1 MVSKKTKQKLLKH
14 HICSASRIIA
24 CAAFLIL
31 TIIGVSSLVKAM
43 SLETIANE
51 NGIPSSWNLASLG
64 NPDTI
69 TIPGTYWDQRQ
80 DDCNDPNRQFEWVMC
95 GYWTKGA
102 MQGLVKDTLGK
113 DGLPIPAFTNTTDA
127 WNNTLDV
134 FSKNVIGNDPVQP
147 TDNFYRW
154 FHETDK
160 SKAYEGE
167 AIFTRTGKNTYTYG
181 REGIFPLDNISD
193 FSKDDEATKQYGH
206 NYHFTSHLSI
216 PMKISADGTEHFEFS
231 GDDDVWVFLNGKLV
245 LDIGG
250 LHEKL
255 TGWFTINQDGTVST
269 YVQHVNDPS
278 VRTVLGEPS
287 SDFNSYVNPLNE
299 LIMKTYQDK
308 YDTIDVG
315 LKEGDVVNLDF
326 FYAERS
332 TTESNTKITISNMNW
347 PISADSTLDGK
358 IVGRIENT
366 NSNLV
371 EFQASIKNRDPAR
384 PLDLERLA
392 AYIREDTAETGT
404 VDGFL
409 PLDVQ
414 TLYYTTTPD
423 DNDSWQ
429 PVDISAPSSEQTGF
443 NLTKSIRMSPSG
455 QAGDTLYFRYFA
467 ETAEYSGNMTSKVSF
482 YTTLNGN
489 SGVTYDYDTVTYT
502 APEKPAPHKVT
513 VKYQYEDGSEASP
526 DVTEEHP
533 SGEEFSIDSP
543 DITNYTPDIKTV
555 FGTMGDQDQTYIV
568 IYKPNPPEPTK
579 PTVTIHYV
587 YEDGSPAADDYIEEL
602 EPGTPFN
609 IPSPEIENHTPDQ
622 PNVSDT
628 IGDKNLEY
636 FVHYKPNQPTE
647 PDPIIPDEPKDDPS
661 TEQPETPVIPTIPSS
676 PIFGDA
682 SMAYLAP
689 LGEVAFVPNT
699 GIVSTALAS
708 IFEQGFAEVIL
719 SQWFVMVVLLI
730 FAISFAA
737 YFSMRKYLNPKAT
750 ATRSSVHNSPKNAHK
765 SARITKNNPKN
776 PKSAKMT
783 KQNNARRTAA
793 SAKTTTKSTR
803 KKS

>member
-1 MVSKKTKQKLLKH
+1 MATKISKTQQKLLKY
-14 HICSASRIIA
+14 HICSTSRVVA
-24 CAAFLIL
+24 CVTFLIL
-31 TIIGVSSLVKAM
+31 TIIGVSSLVRAM

-51 NGIPSSWNLASLG
+51 NGIPSSWEVGSLG
-64 NPDTI
+64 NPETI

-80 DDCNDPNRQFEWVMC
+80 DDCDDPNRQFEWVMC
-95 GYWTKGA
+95 NYWTKGA
-102 MQGLVKDTLGK
+102 MQGLVKDTLGE
-113 DGLPIPAFTNTTDA
+113 DGLPVPSFTNSTDA

-134 FSKNVIGNDPVQP
+134 FSKNVTGNDPVQK

-154 FHETDK
+154 FHETEK

-167 AIFTRTGKNTYTYG
+167 ATFTRTSKNTYTYG
-181 REGIFPLDNISD
+181 REGVFPLDKISD
-193 FSKDDEATKQYGH
+193 FSNDDEATKKYKH
-206 NYHFTSHLSI
+206 NYHFTSHINI
-216 PMKISADGTEHFEFS
+216 PMKISADGTERFEFS
-231 GDDDVWVFLNGKLV
+231 GDDDVWVFLNGKLI

-255 TGWFTINQDGTVST
+255 TGWFTINKDGTVST

-287 SDFNSYVNPLNE
+287 NDFNSYVNPLNE

-308 YDTIDVG
+308 YNTIDAG
-315 LKEGDVVNLDF
+315 LHEGDVVNLDF

-347 PISADSTLDGK
+347 PISADSNLDGK
-358 IVGRIENT
+358 IVGKIENT

-384 PLDLERLA
+384 PLNLERLA
-392 AYIREDTAETGT
+392 AYIRENTAETGT

-409 PLDVQ
+409 PLNLQ
-414 TLYYTTTPD
+414 TLYYTTTPQ
-423 DNDSWQ
+423 DNNSWQ
-429 PVDISAPSSEQTGF
+429 AVDISAPSSDRTGF
-443 NLTKSIRMSPSG
+443 NLSQPIRMAPAG
-455 QAGDTLYFRYFA
+455 QTGDTLYFRYFA

-482 YTTLNGN
+482 YTSLNGN

-513 VKYQYEDGSEASP
+513 VKYQYEDGSEAAP
-526 DVTEEHP
+526 NAIEEHP

-543 DITNYTPDIKTV
+543 QINGFTPDIATV
-555 FGTMGDQDQTYIV
+555 VGEMGDQDQTYIV
-568 IYKPNPPEPTK
+568 TYKPNPPAPTK
-579 PTVTIHYV
+579 PTITIHYV
-587 YEDGSPAADDYIEEL
+587 YEDGSPAAEDYIAEL
-602 EPGTPFN
+602 EPNTFFE
-609 IPSPEIENHTPDQ
+609 IPSPEIPNHTPDLEK
-622 PNVSDT
+622 VSDT

-636 FVHYKPNQPTE
+636 FVHYKPNQPTN
-647 PDPIIPDEPKDDPS
+647 PDPIDPDQPQEPQP
-661 TEQPETPVIPTIPSS
+661 EQPETPIIPTIPSS

-719 SQWFVMVVLLI
+719 SQWFVMVILLI
-730 FAISFAA
+730 FAISFAV
-737 YFSMRKYLNPKAT
+737 YFSLRKCLHPKAE
-750 ATRSSVHNSPKNAHK
+750 ATRMTTKRSRQAARSNKTAKTVKAAESTSRTNTKNTHK
-765 SARITKNNPKN
+765 TTSAR
-776 PKSAKMT
+776 A
-783 KQNNARRTAA
+783 
-793 SAKTTTKSTR
+793 TTKVAR
-803 KKS
+803 KKSKR

>member
-384 PLDLERLA
+384 
-392 AYIREDTAETGT
+392 
-404 VDGFL
+404 
-409 PLDVQ
+409 
-414 TLYYTTTPD
+414 
-423 DNDSWQ
+423 
-429 PVDISAPSSEQTGF
+429 
-443 NLTKSIRMSPSG
+443 
-455 QAGDTLYFRYFA
+455 
-467 ETAEYSGNMTSKVSF
+467 
-482 YTTLNGN
+482 
-489 SGVTYDYDTVTYT
+489 
-502 APEKPAPHKVT
+502 
-513 VKYQYEDGSEASP
+513 
-526 DVTEEHP
+526 
-533 SGEEFSIDSP
+533 
-543 DITNYTPDIKTV
+543 
-555 FGTMGDQDQTYIV
+555 
-568 IYKPNPPEPTK
+568 
-579 PTVTIHYV
+579 
-587 YEDGSPAADDYIEEL
+587 
-602 EPGTPFN
+602 
-609 IPSPEIENHTPDQ
+609 
-622 PNVSDT
+622 
-628 IGDKNLEY
+628 
-636 FVHYKPNQPTE
+636 
-647 PDPIIPDEPKDDPS
+647 
-661 TEQPETPVIPTIPSS
+661 
-676 PIFGDA
+676 
-682 SMAYLAP
+682 
-689 LGEVAFVPNT
+689 
-699 GIVSTALAS
+699 
-708 IFEQGFAEVIL
+708 
-719 SQWFVMVVLLI
+719 
-730 FAISFAA
+730 
-737 YFSMRKYLNPKAT
+737 
-750 ATRSSVHNSPKNAHK
+750 RS
-765 SARITKNNPKN
+765 
-776 PKSAKMT
+776 
-783 KQNNARRTAA
+783 
-793 SAKTTTKSTR
+793 
-803 KKS
+803 

>member
-1 MVSKKTKQKLLKH
+1 MVSQKTKQKLLKSR
-14 HICSASRIIA
+14 ICSTSRIIA
-24 CAAFLIL
+24 CATFLVL
-31 TIIGVSSLVKAM
+31 TIIGVSSLVRAM
-43 SLETIANE
+43 SLENIANE
-51 NGIPSSWNLASLG
+51 NGIPSSWEVASLG

-80 DDCNDPNRQFEWVMC
+80 DDCDDPNRQFEWVMC

-113 DGLPIPAFTNTTDA
+113 DGLPVPSFTNSTDA

-134 FSKNVIGNDPVQP
+134 FSKNVTGNDPVQP

-160 SKAYEGE
+160 SKSYEGE

-181 REGIFPLDNISD
+181 REGVFPLDKISD
-193 FSKDDEATKQYGH
+193 FSKDDEATKKHGH

-216 PMKISADGTEHFEFS
+216 PMKISADGRERFEFS
-231 GDDDVWVFLNGKLV
+231 GDDDVWVFLNGKLI

-287 SDFNSYVNPLNE
+287 NDYNSYVNPLNE

-308 YDTIDVG
+308 YDTIDIG

-332 TTESNTKITISNMNW
+332 TTESNAQITISNMNW
-347 PISADSTLDGK
+347 PISADSTLDGN
-358 IVGRIENT
+358 IVGKIEDT

-371 EFQASIKNRDPAR
+371 EFKASIKNRDPVR

-409 PLDVQ
+409 PLNVQ
-414 TLYYTTTPD
+414 TLYYTTTPQ

-429 PVDISAPSSEQTGF
+429 PVDISAPSSDHTGF
-443 NLTKSIRMSPSG
+443 SLSQPIHMTPSG
-455 QAGDTLYFRYFA
+455 QTGDTLYFRYFA
-467 ETAEYSGNMTSKVSF
+467 ETAEYSGQMTSKVSF

-502 APEKPAPHKVT
+502 APEKPTPHKVT
-513 VKYQYEDGSEASP
+513 VKYQYEDGSEAAP
-526 DVTEEHP
+526 DAVEEHFN
-533 SGEEFSIDSP
+533 GKDFSINSP
-543 DITNYTPDIKTV
+543 EIADYTPDIKTV
-555 FGTMGDQDQTYIV
+555 FGTMGNQDQTYIV

-587 YEDGSPAADDYIEEL
+587 YEDGSPAADDYIAEL
-602 EPGTPFN
+602 EPNTFFEV
-609 IPSPEIENHTPDQ
+609 PSPEIENYTPDQ
-622 PNVSDT
+622 DKITDT
-628 IGDKNLEY
+628 IGGEDLEY
-636 FVHYKPNQPTE
+636 FVHYKPNQPTD
-647 PDPIIPDEPKDDPS
+647 PDPVDPNQPQDPQPEQPNTPIIP
-661 TEQPETPVIPTIPSS
+661 IMPSS

-708 IFEQGFAEVIL
+708 IFEQGFAEIIL
-719 SQWFVMVVLLI
+719 SQWFIMIILLI
-730 FAISFAA
+730 FAISFAI
-737 YFSMRKYLNPKAT
+737 YFSMRKYLHPKAS
-750 ATRSSVHNSPKNAHK
+750 ATRATTSPKTVNAK
-765 SARITKNNPKN
+765 KTAKNYRAKNTNITNRNI
-776 PKSAKMT
+776 
-783 KQNNARRTAA
+783 
-793 SAKTTTKSTR
+793 KSTR
-803 KKS
+803 AHRTRTVANSKLTKTKKS